1 MRLSRI
7 ALKIRLFGSGCT
19 FSSAPKF
26 DILYTLG
33 SFLGAIFK
41 PIASARI
48 GGVVVI
54 KIRKFWSAFVACGVV
69 TFLVSLQPALAAP
82 TMRGFQ
88 VPLEAITAE
97 TLDDLVNN
105 WGVNVLR
112 AQVGDNTHMDGTTGA
127 AYDSMME
134 QRFLLVEEKLP
145 LLQARGVKLIFC
157 LSSPPGGFK
166 TREAPSHYLMYS
178 QPELQDAYIEKWKQI
193 VARFGSHPAILAFDI
208 ENEPAMRSS
217 LLAPGARNWNQLLLD
232 TIAAIRITHP
242 ALPLIVKSL
251 YGDPSKLSQ
260 LPAINDANVIY
271 SYNAYPYNKYQ
282 HTGIGTAP
290 FSIKR
295 PTDKEVL
302 NNIRKLVAPFFFK
315 TSQRAE
321 KGQIAKTL
329 YPPKVIVGEAAVS
342 ACANEGAQFLNAL
355 LATLEKDEAAA
366 QIKARARLIKQWQRA
381 RARGI
386 RRPKP
391 IFEAR
396 HFAPDVSHTG
406 WFIHA
411 FAEAIVWDPRYVCDA
426 AGNVTRSSTETDK
439 SIVAKSFFSRN

>member
-1 MRLSRI
+1 MKISKLLS
-7 ALKIRLFGSGCT
+7 
-19 FSSAPKF
+19 
-26 DILYTLG
+26 TL
-33 SFLGAIFK
+33 
-41 PIASARI
+41 IASTTLAL
-48 GGVVVI
+48 
-54 KIRKFWSAFVACGVV
+54 FCY
-69 TFLVSLQPALAAP
+69 TQPAAAAP

-88 VPLEAITAE
+88 IPLESMTAE

-112 AQVGDNTHMDGTTGA
+112 AQVGDNTNMDGTTGA
-127 AYDSMME
+127 AYDAMME

-145 LLQARGVKLIFC
+145 LLQARGLKMIFC
-157 LSSPPGGFK
+157 LSSPPGGFQ

-178 QPELQDAYIEKWKQI
+178 QPELQNEFIEKWKQI
-193 VARFGSHPAILAFDI
+193 VARFGSNPAILAFDL

-217 LLAPGARNWNQLLLD
+217 LLAAGARSWNQLLLD
-232 TIAAIRITHP
+232 TIAAIRVTHP
-242 ALPLIVKSL
+242 TLPLIVKSL

-260 LPAINDANVIY
+260 LPAINDANVTY

-290 FSIKR
+290 FSLERPSDEAVLANLRKR
-295 PTDKEVL
+295 L
-302 NNIRKLVAPFFFK
+302 APFFYK
-315 TSQRAE
+315 TSLRAE
-321 KGQIAKTL
+321 KGEISKSL

-342 ACANEGAQFLNAL
+342 ACASEGPQFLNGL
-355 LATLEKDEAAA
+355 LAALEKDDSAS
-366 QIKARARLIKQWQRA
+366 QIKARARLIRLWKKA

-391 IFEAR
+391 VFVAK
-396 HFAPDVSHTG
+396 HFARDVSHSG

-426 AGNVTRSSTETDK
+426 AGTVTRSSTETDK
-439 SIVAKSFFSRN
+439 SIVAKSYFSRN

>member
-1 MRLSRI
+1 M
-7 ALKIRLFGSGCT
+7 
-19 FSSAPKF
+19 
-26 DILYTLG
+26 
-33 SFLGAIFK
+33 
-41 PIASARI
+41 
-48 GGVVVI
+48 VI
-54 KIRKFWSAFVACGVV
+54 KIRKFLSVFVACGALALL
-69 TFLVSLQPALAAP
+69 THIQPASAAP

-88 VPLEAITAE
+88 IPLEAITAE

-112 AQVGDNTHMDGTTGA
+112 AQVGDNTNMDGTTGA
-127 AYDSMME
+127 AYDAMME
-134 QRFLLVEEKLP
+134 QRFLVVEEKLP
-145 LLQARGVKLIFC
+145 LLQARGLKLIFC
-157 LSSPPGGFK
+157 LSSPPGGFQ

-208 ENEPAMRSS
+208 ENEPAMRAS
-217 LLAPGARNWNQLLLD
+217 LRAPAARTWNQLLLD
-232 TIAAIRITHP
+232 TIAAIRLTHP
-242 ALPLIVKSL
+242 TLPLIVKSL

-260 LPAINDANVIY
+260 LPAINDPNVTY

-282 HTGIGTAP
+282 HTGVGTAP

-295 PTDKEVL
+295 PTDAEVL
-302 NNIRKLVAPFFFK
+302 NNIRKRVAPFFFK
-315 TSQRAE
+315 TSQRVD
-321 KGQIAKTL
+321 KGQIAKAL
-329 YPPKVIVGEAAVS
+329 YPPKVIVGEVAVS
-342 ACANEGAQFLNAL
+342 ACANEGPEFLNGL
-355 LATLEKDEAAA
+355 LTTLEKDESAA

-391 IFEAR
+391 TFEAR
-396 HFAPDVSHTG
+396 HFARDVSHTG

-411 FAEAIVWDPRYVCDA
+411 FAEAIIWDPRYVCDS